1 MSDLFFTMTGNI
13 FLVFMGLIPIAN
25 PFSTAP
31 VFLALTQLHTVKE
44 RKLIAAKAS
53 IYMAIV
59 LLVFLGAGA
68 LILGFFNISIPGL
81 RIAGGLIII
90 ITGARMLFPDT
101 QKSGEPECHP
111 EKKEKIAFTP
121 LAMPLLS
128 GPGSIS
134 VVLSMSDR
142 VSDSPTIK
150 EMLIGYCV
158 VALGIVLTVLV
169 CWIVLRSSSKI
180 SRLLGDS
187 GIDVLT
193 RMMAFFLVAIGV
205 EFLLGGISE
214 YINAAGFI
222 ALM

>member
-1 MSDLFFTMTGNI
+1 MFFW
-13 FLVFMGLIPIAN
+13 
-25 PFSTAP
+25 
-31 VFLALTQLHTVKE
+31 
-44 RKLIAAKAS
+44 
-53 IYMAIV
+53 
-59 LLVFLGAGA
+59 
-68 LILGFFNISIPGL
+68 
-81 RIAGGLIII
+81 
-90 ITGARMLFPDT
+90 
-101 QKSGEPECHP
+101 
-111 EKKEKIAFTP
+111 AFTP

>member
-1 MSDLFFTMTGNI
+1 MGDYFFELI
-13 FLVFMGLIPIAN
+13 SYVILVFTGIFPIAN

-31 VFLALTQLHTVKE
+31 VFLALTRNHSKKD
-44 RKLIAAKAS
+44 RNRIAAKAS

-59 LLVFLGAGA
+59 LLLFLCVGAV
-68 LILGFFNISIPGL
+68 ILGFFNISIPGL

-90 ITGARMLFPDT
+90 ITGIKMLFPDT
-101 QKSGEPECHP
+101 NKASDINVPSENEN
-111 EKKEKIAFTP
+111 IAFTP

-142 VSDSPTIK
+142 VSNVQSNMK
-150 EMLIGYCV
+150 MLIGYCV
-158 VALGIVLTVLV
+158 VALGIIFTVFA
-169 CWIVLRSSSKI
+169 CWVVLRSSAKVSKFI
-180 SRLLGDS
+180 GDS

-214 YINAAGFI
+214 YISTARFTA
-222 ALM
+222 MV

>member
-1 MSDLFFTMTGNI
+1 MGDYFFELI
-13 FLVFMGLIPIAN
+13 SYVILVFTGIFPIAN

-31 VFLALTQLHTVKE
+31 VFLALTINNSKKE
-44 RKLIAAKAS
+44 RNRIAAKAS
-53 IYMAIV
+53 IYMAII
-59 LLVFLGAGA
+59 LLLFLCVGA

-90 ITGARMLFPDT
+90 VTGIKMLFPDT
-101 QKSGEPECHP
+101 NRTNEVHLPSENEN
-111 EKKEKIAFTP
+111 IAFTP

-142 VSDSPTIK
+142 VSSAHSTK

-158 VALGIVLTVLV
+158 VALGIILTVFA
-169 CWIVLRSSSKI
+169 CWAVLRSSAKI
-180 SRLLGDS
+180 SRFMGKS

-205 EFLLGGISE
+205 EFFLGGISE
-214 YINAAGFI
+214 YINNARFTT
-222 ALM
+222 MV

>member
-1 MSDLFFTMTGNI
+1 
-13 FLVFMGLIPIAN
+13 
-25 PFSTAP
+25 
-31 VFLALTQLHTVKE
+31 
-44 RKLIAAKAS
+44 
-53 IYMAIV
+53 MAMV
-59 LLVFLGAGA
+59 LLVFLAAGA

-101 QKSGEPECHP
+101 QRSSEAELPTN
-111 EKKEKIAFTP
+111 KKENIAFTP
-121 LAMPLLS
+121 LAMPLMS

-142 VSDSPTIK
+142 VSDAQTLK
-150 EMLIGYCV
+150 EMFIGYCV

-214 YINAAGFI
+214 YINAAG
-222 ALM
+222 LVSLR